1 MADVVAPEP
10 WTSLRELR
18 SLQQAGRED
27 EARALREELHKH
39 YPQLDIDAELRRLQE
54 KP

>member
-1 MADVVAPEP
+1 MADVVTPEP

-27 EARALREELHKH
+27 EARALREELHRR